1 MLNRAW
7 KASRWLCL
15 AVVGGGLLFQSAC
28 ATSLASGTAGLM
40 TSITNEF
47 IRNVVNKAL
56 GVESFGFGF

>member
-7 KASRWLCL
+7 KASRWLRL